1 MVVLNDY
8 WYLIAH
14 VYIKNGTKNNHM
26 VICSLKGDHLA
37 VFLYKLVWM
46 TVQIISSTGIKRS
59 TSKPTSEHTH
69 TQGRQQPT

>member
-14 VYIKNGTKNNHM
+14 VYIKNGTNNNHM

-37 VFLYKLVWM
+37 YFLYKLVWM
-46 TVQIISSTGIKRS
+46 TQ
-59 TSKPTSEHTH
+59 SKS
-69 TQGRQQPT
+69 